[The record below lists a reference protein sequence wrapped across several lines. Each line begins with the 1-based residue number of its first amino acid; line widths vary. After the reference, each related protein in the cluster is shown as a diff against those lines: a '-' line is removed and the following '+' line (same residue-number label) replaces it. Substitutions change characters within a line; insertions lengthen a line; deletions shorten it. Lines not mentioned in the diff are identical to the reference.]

1 MQEILSSADTALPH
15 ASPTWYRAYTLA
27 ERARQNPE
35 PERPL
40 PNIEQARVRLLAWQA
55 QKPFEQEA
63 YFAQRLAQDGLS
75 QESFL
80 ALLAREPGPGEEQR
94 SDPPAWM
101 AWLDEALASLDTT
114 ERAEGEE
121 NPREFAAVAALLL
134 KRGLLK
140 IRSGI
145 IALAQKHARL
155 PFSLHN
161 ILLLLISHIPGY
173 IDPRLHKTVILE
185 LNVARIQ
192 GRLQGNSAEERFGNF
207 LRQLRRPAGLQ
218 ALLAEYPV
226 LARLLVEAIE
236 QWANCELEL
245 LERLC
250 ADWAEICARFTPA
263 RDPGT
268 LARIFM
274 GQGDLH
280 RGGQSTT
287 ILEWSCGWRL
297 VYKPHSLAV
306 DAHFQQLLTWLNEC
320 GCQPA
325 FRTFQVLDKGV
336 YGWVEF
342 VHTGPCASQAEVER
356 FYKRQGGY
364 LALLYA
370 LEATDFHAEN
380 LVAAGEHPILVD
392 LEALFHPRLASPPD
406 RPEHPG
412 SRAINHSVLRV
423 GMLPQRIWANEES
436 DGVDISS
443 LGGLGGQLSPTPVAR
458 WVGAGTDHMHVK
470 WERTELLPQ
479 HHFHRPRLREQEVN
493 TLDYREAVVAG
504 FTTVYRLLLRERETL
519 VEQMLPRFA
528 QDEIRCVLRPT
539 RIYDMLLRDSFH
551 PNVLR
556 DALDRACLLDRL
568 WVGIEKHPHFAR
580 IIPAEQRDLG
590 GGDIPIFT
598 THADSC
604 DLLTSR
610 QETITGFFA
619 EAGLAMAGKRIAG
632 FDEQDLQRQIWVIQ
646 ASFTSLL
653 PHTEQEPHVRLH
665 LKTMGEQVNACV
677 PRLQQAAQ
685 AIGDHLCTLALRDVE
700 SGAAGWLGI
709 SPLKE
714 REWHLVPAG
723 LDLYDGLPGIALF
736 LASLSALTG
745 EERYQSLA
753 RQALSTLR
761 GLVAEGREQ
770 PVALGVG
777 AFSGWGSVIY
787 TLSHLGHLWHE
798 PALYQEAAEIVQLLP
813 AALVHDTMLDV
824 VGGAAGCIA
833 ALLSLYSVAPS
844 EQIRQMAISCGDHL
858 REQARPMPVGCG
870 WIIKGEQEPL
880 TGFAHGNAG
889 IALSLL
895 RLWAL
900 SGAERFR
907 HLALAALA
915 YERSLFLPGRGNWPD
930 LRKATLAHTPGGAQR
945 ATMGED
951 DFPSIAAWCH
961 GAPGIGLARLACL
974 QFVDDAEGRAEIE
987 AATRTTL
994 TAGFGRNHSLCHG
1007 DLGNLELLLEVVQ
1020 RFPEPRLQTLLKQLT
1035 SALLD
1040 SIEQQGWI
1048 TGVPQGIETPGLMV
1062 GLAGSGYALLRLAMP
1077 ARVPSV
1083 LLLAPPV
1090 QPLT

>member
-1 MQEILSSADTALPH
+1 MQEMLSSANTTLPRP
-15 ASPTWYRAYTLA
+15 SPAWYRAYTLA
-27 ERARQNPE
+27 ERARQKKE
-35 PERPL
+35 PGRPL
-40 PNIEQARVRLLAWQA
+40 ANAEQARQRLLAWKE
-55 QKPFEQEA
+55 QKPFQHEA
-63 YFAQRLAQDGLS
+63 YFAQRLALDGLS
-75 QESFL
+75 EESLL
-80 ALLAREPGPGEEQR
+80 ALLAEEPEPGEEQR
-94 SDPPAWM
+94 TDPPAWM
-101 AWLDEALASLDTT
+101 TWLGEALASLDIT
-114 ERAEGEE
+114 ELAAGEE
-121 NPREFAAVAALLL
+121 DTQEFATIAALLL

-145 IALAQKHARL
+145 VALTQKYAQL
-155 PFSLHN
+155 PFSVHN

-173 IDPRLHKTVILE
+173 IDPKLHKTVILE

-192 GRLQGNSAEERFGNF
+192 GRLQGNSTEERFGNF

-218 ALLAEYPV
+218 ALFAEYPV

-236 QWANCELEL
+236 QWASCELEL

-250 ADWAEICARFTPA
+250 ADWAEIRVRFTPA
-263 RDPGT
+263 YNPGT
-268 LARIFM
+268 LARIFL

-280 RGGQSTT
+280 RGGHSTT
-287 ILEWSCGWRL
+287 ILEWSCGFRL
-297 VYKPHSLAV
+297 VYKPRSLAV
-306 DAHFQQLLTWLNEC
+306 DVHFQQLLTWLNEC

-325 FRTFQVLDKGV
+325 FRTFQVLDRGA

-342 VHTGPCASQAEVER
+342 VHTGPCASPAEVER
-356 FYKRQGGY
+356 FYRRQGGY

-380 LVAAGEHPILVD
+380 LIAAGEHPILVD
-392 LEALFHPRLASPPD
+392 LEALFHPRLATPPD

-412 SRAINHSVLRV
+412 NRAINYSVLRV
-423 GMLPQRIWANEES
+423 GMLPQRIWANDES

-458 WVGAGTDHMHVK
+458 WVGAGTDHMHIK

-493 TLDYREAVVAG
+493 TLDYRDAVVAG
-504 FTTVYRLLLRERETL
+504 FTTVYRLLLQQRETL
-519 VEQMLPRFA
+519 VQQMLPRFA
-528 QDEIRCVLRPT
+528 HDEIRCVLRPT

-590 GGDIPIFT
+590 SGDIPIFT
-598 THADSC
+598 TNADSC
-604 DLLTSR
+604 DLVTSR
-610 QETITGFFA
+610 QEIITAFFA

-632 FDEQDLQRQIWVIQ
+632 FDEHDLQRQIWVIK
-646 ASFTSLL
+646 ASFTSLV
-653 PHTEQEPHVRLH
+653 PGMDQEAHVCVH
-665 LKTMGEQVNACV
+665 LETMGERVNAS
-677 PRLQQAAQ
+677 PARLLQAAR
-685 AIGDHLCTLALRDVE
+685 AIGDHLCTLALRDVDA
-700 SGAAGWLGI
+700 GAAGWLGI

-736 LASLSALTG
+736 LAYLGTLAGEKRYLT
-745 EERYQSLA
+745 LA
-753 RQALSTLR
+753 RQALTTLR
-761 GLVAEGREQ
+761 GLIAEGKEL
-770 PVALGVG
+770 PAPTGVG

-787 TLSHLGHLWHE
+787 VLSHLGSLWHE
-798 PALYQEAAEIVQLLP
+798 SALYQEAEEIIELLP
-813 AALVHDTMLDV
+813 AALAHDTMLDV

-844 EQIRQMAISCGDHL
+844 AHILQMATSCGDHL
-858 REQARPMPVGCG
+858 LAQARSMPTGSG
-870 WIIKGEQEPL
+870 WIIKGEDEPL

-907 HLALAALA
+907 QLALAALA

-930 LRKATLAHTPGGAQR
+930 LRKATIARLFGGTER
-945 ATMGED
+945 SATEED
-951 DFPSIAAWCH
+951 DYPSIVAWCH
-961 GAPGIGLARLACL
+961 GAPGIGLARLASL
-974 QFVDDAEGRAEIE
+974 QFADDAALRAEIE

-994 TAGFGRNHSLCHG
+994 SSGFGRNHSLCHG
-1007 DLGNLELLLEVVQ
+1007 DLGNLELLLEVAQ
-1020 RFPEPRLQTLLKQLT
+1020 RFPEPHLQTLLEQLT

-1040 SIEQQGWI
+1040 SIDRQGWI
-1048 TGVPQGIETPGLMV
+1048 AGVPQGIETPGLMV

-1083 LLLAPPV
+1083 LLLAPPTR
-1090 QPLT
+1090 QPV